1 MLTTQEH
8 LGKEVEV
15 NQLQVESEV
24 LLKTCSKSGIKY
36 LNTILHP
43 DIFCALS

>member
-1 MLTTQEH
+1 MISIQEYEILTTQDN

-24 LLKTCSKSGIKY
+24 LL
-36 LNTILHP
+36 
-43 DIFCALS
+43 